1 MRYIGGKEC
10 RKTSGGAAMDTAK
23 VSEELYSSAL
33 RDFSTAVEQ
42 AISTSHA
49 IADRPVDERRALA
62 SVLFTRL
69 CVLSVSIVSLCP
81 GSKLSQRA
89 KHWDFSAVASLSRNL
104 FEGALLLF
112 YFAFD
117 DVEEVEWEA
126 RLKVMQLHDCLSR
139 HHMFRDFGNNDEDL
153 PAFERQA
160 EELRAV
166 LTNNSYFIN
175 LEPSRRKKL
184 LNGDRATILTLH
196 EICEKSGGNWAGH
209 WGLYRFWS
217 AQTHSLP
224 LGFYRSVEQGRGR
237 GVEND
242 AEKAYIGGAL
252 AVSVHTLEACSDRI
266 QHLFSG
272 MAKFKGY
279 SFDLSTLQPS

>member
-1 MRYIGGKEC
+1 MNTTEISE
-10 RKTSGGAAMDTAK
+10 
-23 VSEELYSSAL
+23 EELYSSAL
-33 RDFSTAVEQ
+33 GDFSAIVEQ
-42 AISTSHA
+42 AIAMSHA
-49 IADRPVDERRALA
+49 TANHRVDERRVLA

-69 CVLSVSIVSLCP
+69 CVLSVSIISLCP
-81 GSKLSQRA
+81 GNKLNPWT

-104 FEGALLLF
+104 FEGALLLY

-117 DVEEVEWEA
+117 EVGDVEWEA
-126 RLKVMQLHDCLSR
+126 RIKVMQLHDCLSR
-139 HHMFRDFGNNDEDL
+139 LHMFRDLRNNDEEL

-160 EELRAV
+160 EELRAILMKNV
-166 LTNNSYFIN
+166 HFMN

-196 EICEKSGGNWAGH
+196 EIFQKSGADWSGH

-217 AQTHSLP
+217 AQTHSFP

-242 AEKAYIGGAL
+242 TEKAYIGGAL
-252 AVSVHTLEACSDRI
+252 AVSVHTVKACTDRMRE
-266 QHLFSG
+266 LFSG
-272 MAKFKGY
+272 IAKFKGY
-279 SFDLSTLQPS
+279 SFDLSTLRSS

>member
-1 MRYIGGKEC
+1 
-10 RKTSGGAAMDTAK
+10 MDTAK

-33 RDFSTAVEQ
+33 RDFSTVVEQ
-42 AISTSHA
+42 AIATSHA
-49 IADRPVDERRALA
+49 IANRRVDERRALA

-69 CVLSVSIVSLCP
+69 CVLSVSITSLCP
-81 GSKLSQRA
+81 GSKLNPCGR
-89 KHWDFSAVASLSRNL
+89 HWDFSAVASLNRNL

-117 DVEEVEWEA
+117 EVGDVEWEA

-139 HHMFRDFGNNDEDL
+139 LHMFRDLGNNDEEL
-153 PAFERQA
+153 PAFEKQA

-166 LTNNSYFIN
+166 LMKNAHFMN
-175 LEPSRRKKL
+175 LESSRRKKL
-184 LNGDRATILTLH
+184 LNGGQTAILTLH
-196 EICEKSGGNWAGH
+196 EIFEKSGGDWTGH

-217 AQTHSLP
+217 AQTHSFP
-224 LGFYRSVEQGRGR
+224 LGYYRSVEQGRGR

-252 AVSVHTLEACSDRI
+252 AVSVHTVKACTDKI

-272 MAKFKGY
+272 IANFKGY
-279 SFDLSTLQPS
+279 SFDLSTLRSS

>member
-1 MRYIGGKEC
+1 MDMEKE
-10 RKTSGGAAMDTAK
+10 SQG
-23 VSEELYSSAL
+23 LYSSAL
-33 RDFSTAVEQ
+33 GEFSAIVEQ
-42 AISTSHA
+42 AIATSHA
-49 IADRPVDERRALA
+49 TANRRVDERRALA

-69 CVLSVSIVSLCP
+69 CVLSVSIISLCP
-81 GSKLSQRA
+81 RSKLNPGT

-126 RLKVMQLHDCLSR
+126 RLKVMQLHDCVSR
-139 HHMFRDFGNNDEDL
+139 LHMFRDLGNNDEDL
-153 PAFERQA
+153 PEFERQA
-160 EELRAV
+160 EELRTV
-166 LTNNSYFIN
+166 LMKNSHFMN
-175 LEPSRRKKL
+175 LDSSRRKKL
-184 LNGDRATILTLH
+184 LNGDRTTILTLH
-196 EICEKSGGNWAGH
+196 EIFEKSGGDWSGH

-217 AQTHSLP
+217 AQTHSFP

-252 AVSVHTLEACSDRI
+252 AVSVHTVKACTDRM
-266 QHLFSG
+266 QHLYSG
-272 MAKFKGY
+272 IAKFKGY
-279 SFDLSTLQPS
+279 SFDLSTLRPS

>member
-1 MRYIGGKEC
+1 
-10 RKTSGGAAMDTAK
+10 MDTAK
-23 VSEELYSSAL
+23 ASEGLYSSAL
-33 RDFSTAVEQ
+33 GEFSTIVEQ
-42 AISTSHA
+42 AIATSNA
-49 IADRPVDERRALA
+49 TANRRVDERRALA
-62 SVLFTRL
+62 SVLYTRL
-69 CVLSVSIVSLCP
+69 CVLSVSIISLCP
-81 GSKLSQRA
+81 GSKLNPRA

-117 DVEEVEWEA
+117 EVEEVEWEA

-139 HHMFRDFGNNDEDL
+139 LYMFRDLGNNDEEL
-153 PAFERQA
+153 PVFERQA
-160 EELRAV
+160 EELRSV
-166 LTNNSYFIN
+166 LMKNPHFMN
-175 LEPSRRKKL
+175 LESSRRKKL
-184 LNGDRATILTLH
+184 LNGDRTTILTLH
-196 EICEKSGGNWAGH
+196 EIFEKSGGNWAGH

-217 AQTHSLP
+217 AQTHSFP

-252 AVSVHTLEACSDRI
+252 AVSVHTVKACTDRM

-272 MAKFKGY
+272 IAKFEGY
-279 SFDLSTLQPS
+279 SFNLSTLRPR